1 MTTAS
6 LWIRSC
12 MIVLTTKMIHNHMH
26 KIYGQYNQ
34 KMSVQGC
41 MHGFVY
47 SSNAKYFLA
56 GKKYLDICQD

>member
-1 MTTAS
+1 
-6 LWIRSC
+6 
-12 MIVLTTKMIHNHMH
+12 MIVLTAKMIHNHMH